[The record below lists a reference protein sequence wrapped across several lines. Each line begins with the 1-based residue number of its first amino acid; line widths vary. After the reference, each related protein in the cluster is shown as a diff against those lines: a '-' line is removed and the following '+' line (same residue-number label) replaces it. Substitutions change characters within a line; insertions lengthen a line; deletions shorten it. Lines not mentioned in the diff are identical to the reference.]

1 MSQERQRTDSV
12 MRRTKHGFVPRGHP
26 YLGLGYGLGYVCQAV
41 LNYLSQVKACQAVLN
56 CIWHGTHILVVVDT
70 QANDRFGEELEA
82 DILAE
87 GEKLGP
93 VEKITVFSKNAKGP
107 VVIKVGS
114 ALPQGC

>member
-1 MSQERQRTDSV
+1 M
-12 MRRTKHGFVPRGHP
+12 
-26 YLGLGYGLGYVCQAV
+26 
-41 LNYLSQVKACQAVLN
+41 
-56 CIWHGTHILVVVDT
+56 DT

-107 VVIKVGS
+107 VVIKVES
-114 ALPQGC
+114 TLPQGF